1 MRMDMEAL
9 MSKRLVAIGLG
20 ILVTVRVFAAPDL
33 ILFNGDVFTAD
44 ARHPHAEAFAVE
56 DGRFIAV
63 GTDAAIRAL
72 AVPSTR
78 LVDAGGRR
86 VIPGIIDAHIH
97 VDSPMPGRSIDLAGP
112 PFPGPTADETLAAVA
127 AAVKA
132 GPGWLSGVTGYPVF
146 NDSRDWR
153 SALDAVAPTNPVLLV
168 GCCGHAMMLNSRAM
182 EALGIADDIQDPIGG
197 RWGRTATGHLDGQV
211 YESATIWVARRVAA
225 MDPEASLSAARIRR
239 VADVYMRWGVTSV
252 NQMAHEAP
260 LPEVRVA
267 LERAGVP
274 IRWTVY
280 AWGLPQF
287 SIADAWREVDTDGG
301 VWPALTRLGG
311 SKWVLDASPLERGA
325 FQLEDYADRP
335 GWRGRSNYN
344 AAQLKDILAG
354 ALASSHQV
362 ALHTVGDGE
371 AEMLLRLMAEL
382 APPDRWKKVRVRVE
396 HGDGMFGD
404 RLARAAA
411 LGIVIVQNP
420 VHLDGLLVE
429 GGQTMQDARW
439 GARSKRFQPLKNIL
453 AAGVHLTFASD
464 SVSADMVANPFLNI
478 MIASTYPRNPTEAI
492 TREQALAAYT
502 TGGAYAEQQEMVKGR
517 IAVGLVGDWAVLS
530 QDILHVPA
538 SALPATVSLLTAVAG
553 KIIYAVGPFAA
564 P

>member
-1 MRMDMEAL
+1 MV
-9 MSKRLVAIGLG
+9 KQLVALGLG
-20 ILVTVRVFAAPDL
+20 FLVAAQVFAAPDL
-33 ILFNGDVFTAD
+33 ILHNADVFTAD

-56 DGRFIAV
+56 NGRYIAV
-63 GTDAAIRAL
+63 GTNAAIRAL

-78 LVDAGGRR
+78 LIDAGGRR

-97 VDSPMPGRSIDLAGP
+97 VDSPLPGRSIDLAGS
-112 PFPGPTADETLAAVA
+112 PFPGPTPDETLTAVA
-127 AAVKA
+127 GAVKA

-153 SALDAVAPTNPVLLV
+153 TALDAVAPTNPVLLV

-182 EALGIADDIQDPIGG
+182 EVLGITDNIEDPIGG
-197 RWGRTATGHLDGQV
+197 RWGRTATGRLNGQV
-211 YESATIWVARRVAA
+211 YESATIWVARRAAA
-225 MDPEASLSAARIRR
+225 MDPTALLSAGSIRR
-239 VADVYMRWGVTSV
+239 VADVYARWGVTSV

-260 LPEVRVA
+260 LPEIRAA

-280 AWGLPQF
+280 AWGLPQV

-335 GWRGRSNYN
+335 GWRGRSNYS
-344 AAQLKDILAG
+344 AAQLKEILAR

-371 AEMLLRLMAEL
+371 AEMVLHLMAEL
-382 APPDRWKKVRVRVE
+382 APADRWKKVRVRIE

-404 RLARAAA
+404 RLARAAS

-429 GGQTMQDARW
+429 GGQTMQQARW
-439 GARSKRFQPLKNIL
+439 GARSKQFQPLKSIL
-453 AAGVHLTFASD
+453 AAGAQLAFASD
-464 SVSADMVANPFLNI
+464 SVNADVVANPFLNI
-478 MIASTYPRNPTEAI
+478 MIASTYPNNPTEAI

-502 TGGAYAEQQEMVKGR
+502 TGGAYAERQEMVKGR
-517 IAVGLVGDWAVLS
+517 ITVGLVGDWAVLS
-530 QDILHVPA
+530 QDILNVPA
-538 SALPATVSLLTAVAG
+538 KSLPATVSLLTAVAG
-553 KIIYAVGPFAA
+553 KVIYAAGPFAA

>member
-1 MRMDMEAL
+1 MNLEGLVR
-9 MSKRLVAIGLG
+9 KQLVALGLG
-20 ILVTVRVFAAPDL
+20 LLMAVQVFAAPDL

-44 ARHPHAEAFAVE
+44 ARHPHADAFAVE
-56 DGRFIAV
+56 NGRYIAV
-63 GTDAAIRAL
+63 GTNAAIRAL

-78 LVDAGGRR
+78 LIDAGGRR
-86 VIPGIIDAHIH
+86 VIPGLIDAHIH

-112 PFPGPTADETLAAVA
+112 LFPGPTADETLAAVA
-127 AAVKA
+127 DAVKA

-182 EALGIADDIQDPIGG
+182 EALGVTDDIEDPIGG
-197 RWGRTATGHLDGQV
+197 RWGRTATGRLDGQV
-211 YESATIWVARRVAA
+211 YENATIWVSRRAAA
-225 MDPEASLSAARIRR
+225 MDPIAQRSAGSIRR
-239 VADVYMRWGVTSV
+239 VADVYARWGVTSV

-260 LPEVRVA
+260 LPEVRAA

-280 AWGLPQF
+280 AWGLPQVA
-287 SIADAWREVDTDGG
+287 IADAWREVDTDGG

-325 FQLEDYADRP
+325 LQLDDYADRP
-335 GWRGRSNYN
+335 AWRGRSNYT

-382 APPDRWKKVRVRVE
+382 APPDRWKKARVRVE

-429 GGQTMQDARW
+429 GGQTMQQARW
-439 GARSKRFQPLKNIL
+439 GARSKQFQPLKSIL
-453 AAGVHLTFASD
+453 AAGVHLAFASD
-464 SVSADMVANPFLNI
+464 SVNANVVANPFLNI
-478 MIASTYPRNPTEAI
+478 MIASTYPNNPTEAI

-502 TGGAYAEQQEMVKGR
+502 TGGSYAERQEMVKGR
-517 IAVGLVGDWAVLS
+517 ISVGLVGDWAVLS
-530 QDILHVPA
+530 QDILNVPA

-553 KIIYAVGPFAA
+553 KIIYAARPFAT